1 MAMQPQTATRSDDT
15 SRRPLIY
22 YGYWIVGAALVAQFI
37 AVGSQ
42 MSVSGAFLKP
52 MTEDLGWT
60 RSEFALAQTVGR
72 FLMAFVGFFVGV
84 YIDRFGGRVMM
95 VIGVTILGAALFA
108 TSNVTELWEWLV
120 LRGVV
125 FTLGAALVGSLVVN
139 VTLSKWFVEKR
150 GRAIAVAA
158 VGVSLAGVVFPPLT
172 TWFID
177 EWGWRAAWRALA
189 VVCWLGVYP
198 AAMVM
203 RRQPEDFG
211 LHPDNRTSEEMASG
225 LGAAV
230 QADYDNSLTR
240 GEALRTSSLYLIV
253 IAFGLGG
260 VGISATL
267 LHTIPFL
274 TDEGFSRSTAAL
286 MSSVISIA
294 ALLSKPI
301 WGWTID
307 YFEPKMLASI
317 GFVGSGIGMVLV
329 VIGAQAGSIPLL
341 TTGFLTIGFGFG
353 GQIPLQETIWGSY
366 FGRRYLGAVRSVAM
380 PFSLILG
387 AGGPP
392 RNRPLLRHREQL
404 LRRVLRGR
412 RLLGARCGAGTNGAR
427 ALEAIRHTAG
437 PRRNAARAKHTLSG
451 GRRNVHQRGRGRRGA
466 RGDVRGDAPRAP
478 TST

>member
-1 MAMQPQTATRSDDT
+1 
-15 SRRPLIY
+15 
-22 YGYWIVGAALVAQFI
+22 
-37 AVGSQ
+37 
-42 MSVSGAFLKP
+42 
-52 MTEDLGWT
+52 
-60 RSEFALAQTVGR
+60 
-72 FLMAFVGFFVGV
+72 
-84 YIDRFGGRVMM
+84 
-95 VIGVTILGAALFA
+95 
-108 TSNVTELWEWLV
+108 
-120 LRGVV
+120 
-125 FTLGAALVGSLVVN
+125 
-139 VTLSKWFVEKR
+139 
-150 GRAIAVAA
+150 
-158 VGVSLAGVVFPPLT
+158 
-172 TWFID
+172 
-177 EWGWRAAWRALA
+177 
-189 VVCWLGVYP
+189 
-198 AAMVM
+198 MVM

-260 VGISATL
+260 VGISAVL

-307 YFEPKMLASI
+307 YFEPKALASI

-341 TTGFLTIGFGFG
+341 IAGFLTIGFGFG

-387 AGGPP
+387 AGGPLAIALYFDIVNNYYGAFFAVGVCWALAAVLVLMVRVP
-392 RNRPLLRHREQL
+392 SKRSGTPLAPVEVPHEPSTPPPAAATSA
-404 LRRVLRGR
+404 G
-412 RLLGARCGAGTNGAR
+412 GAGGAAAREATLAETRR
-427 ALEAIRHTAG
+427 ARPPRRDYMGDGAG
-437 PRRNAARAKHTLSG
+437 PLSPRRDYTRPDEE
-451 GRRNVHQRGRGRRGA
+451 RVP
-466 RGDVRGDAPRAP
+466 PR
-478 TST
+478 